1 MAENYE
7 NLPFFF
13 KCWLV
18 DFNESDR
25 IHSFLNPTFKCWFL
39 PLCVISDKEDLD
51 FLDDVE
57 EQLDKEA
64 LSKEHHTDCGE
75 SNKMDEEEPTG

>member
-1 MAENYE
+1 MSLTEFI
-7 NLPFFF
+7 P
-13 KCWLV
+13 
-18 DFNESDR
+18 
-25 IHSFLNPTFKCWFL
+25 FLNPTFKCRFL

-75 SNKMDEEEPTG
+75 SNNMDEEEPTG